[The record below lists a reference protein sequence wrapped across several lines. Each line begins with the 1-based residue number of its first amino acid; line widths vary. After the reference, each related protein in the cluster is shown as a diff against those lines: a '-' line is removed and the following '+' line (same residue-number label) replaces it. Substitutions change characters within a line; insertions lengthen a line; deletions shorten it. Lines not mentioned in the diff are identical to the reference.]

1 MWRARLD
8 APGWPDAPDLPP
20 SERDRATR
28 LTRPHGWRR
37 WAAARWALRRLLAS
51 YLDREP
57 AEIELAFGERG
68 KPMLADPDAALH
80 FNLSHSGE
88 WALIAVC
95 RDREVGID
103 VQQMRRR
110 RGRERPPGF
119 YAEWTRREAIAKC
132 HGVGLW
138 APLPNAPVAV
148 HELDV
153 EPGYAAALAV
163 AGGEMPAVRRRSV
176 GPAEL
181 AVVPGGSA

>member
-1 MWRARLD
+1 MAGSEPNLATDVHVWQARIESG
-8 APGWPDAPDLPP
+8 AA
-20 SERDRATR
+20 
-28 LTRPHGWRR
+28 HG
-37 WAAARWALRRLLAS
+37 ALRGVLSR
-51 YLDREP
+51 YLDGSP
-57 AEIELAFGERG
+57 AAIELRLGERG

-88 WALIAVC
+88 LVLIAVC

-103 VQQMRRR
+103 VQRTRKR

-132 HGVGLW
+132 HGGGLW
-138 APLPNAPVAV
+138 APLPDAPVAV
-148 HELDV
+148 CELDV

-163 AGGEMPAVRRRSV
+163 AGEELPAVRRRSV

-181 AVVPGGSA
+181 AVVPGGGA